1 MLATVLCMGGPTG
14 TSCFFLL
21 TPQRPSQDTADSLPW
36 VVGASGDSE
45 GGARE
50 KDQTGGKW
58 VPWQSHGARDPRGPF
73 WSELRVDE
81 QVVSV
86 GQESSPGDIRL
97 TLLQSD
103 KPSG

>member
-1 MLATVLCMGGPTG
+1 MGGPTG

-58 VPWQSHGARDPRGPF
+58 VPWPF